1 MMKKVLLILLALI
14 LVFGICACKKDG
26 QNGTSDS
33 AVESADPKET
43 GDYYRTED
51 ETYTIETPYG
61 PLYYPVMWKDTV
73 KIDMMEEGSVCKV
86 SFNAMLDTYTVPLY
100 TIVFGESETGYLIC
114 NLPTDNG
121 TVAVYCED
129 QSAGQSEKLSDA
141 SKETY
146 MLMSESINVIIAN
159 LMDAVNEV

>member
-1 MMKKVLLILLALI
+1 MKKILLILLGLTLI
-14 LVFGICACKKDG
+14 LCVCSCKNTAGKSG
-26 QNGTSDS
+26 SSNPS
-33 AVESADPKET
+33 VESADPKET

-51 ETYTIETPYG
+51 ETFAIETPYG
-61 PLYYPVMWKDTV
+61 PLYYPTMWKDTV
-73 KIDMMEEGSVCKV
+73 KIDMMEEGSTCKV
-86 SFNAMLDTYTVPLY
+86 SFNAMLDTYTLPLY

-114 NLPTDNG
+114 ELPTDNG

-129 QSAGQSEKLSDA
+129 QSAGQSDKLSNA

-159 LMDAVNEV
+159 LMDAVNQK